1 MLTFD
6 EALDLCST
14 ARAAACEKGVVM
26 SFVVV
31 DAAGHLIAVAR
42 MDGAGWLC
50 ADIAHGKA
58 WTAAAF
64 GTTSA
69 AQKDKMTPMPHF
81 AAAVTTM
88 TRGCFMPQPG
98 AVPVFRGGT
107 LVGALGASGATGEQ
121 DEEVCGAAVTA
132 SGFDLGR

>member
-1 MLTFD
+1 MLTLD
-6 EALDLCST
+6 DALGLCSA
-14 ARAAACEKGVVM
+14 ARAGATEKGLAM
-26 SFVVV
+26 AFAVV
-31 DAAGHLIAVAR
+31 DAAGHLVAVAR

-64 GTTSA
+64 GTTSG
-69 AQKDKMTPMPHF
+69 AQKDKMAPMPHF
-81 AAAVTTM
+81 AAAVTTV
-88 TRGCFMPQPG
+88 THGRFVPQTG

-107 LVGALGASGATGEQ
+107 LLGAIGASGATGEQ

-132 SGFDLGR
+132 CGLEVVR